1 MFDISEARM
10 NYFTKVGIIVNNSI
24 QSLVDACDIIVL
36 AVKVRC
42 EPDALIYSRIFCS
55 RC

>member
-42 EPDALIYSRIFCS
+42 EPVALIYSRIFCS